1 MLDFLSVPLS
11 QSLLIPLGLTAVAS
25 RADTG
30 NYKMILGSGN
40 SDSGTTTL
48 MMSNEEI
55 EHIIKI
61 VKSLCDSS
69 LLKKGAAETTEN
81 ETKKIG
87 RFFGVLLGTL
97 GACLFENILAGKDV
111 DAIRADHAAVWAGN
125 RIIRAA
131 ESF

>member
-1 MLDFLSVPLS
+1 
-11 QSLLIPLGLTAVAS
+11 
-25 RADTG
+25 
-30 NYKMILGSGN
+30 MILGSGN

-87 RFFGVLLGTL
+87 RFFDVLLGTL

-111 DAIRADHAAVWAGN
+111 DAIRADHAAV
-125 RIIRAA
+125 
-131 ESF
+131 